1 MKPKSPTK
9 EQIELYA
16 LRGLGYADDHVTDP
30 FNMKDVSDWLGISY
44 SYFYHIFAEIMEEPY
59 WQYVKRH
66 RLELA
71 AGLLRHSGYNI
82 GEIGDL
88 CGYATMAAFTK
99 AFSGHFG
106 RSPRAF
112 RKIDELPN
120 EKRTLEMTAMIT
132 AAFAQQGADLANLFS
147 FDRAEHVILPD
158 TVLYYTLVSYGKDP
172 IAQLVMKMSYHERH
186 FRKMLDMLD
195 LPQGKII
202 TGTLDAVPVTNY
214 EKLSMYAG
222 ICVPVKE
229 TRAHIQIAAQF
240 PLLIQ
245 KRMSGGNYL
254 RLQVPLDFATA
265 GVPMYDFINRC
276 CREGIYKMSGNHFFI
291 SFTGPNLVE
300 IYIPYMKQ
308 LL

>member
-1 MKPKSPTK
+1 MKPKAPTR
-9 EQIELYA
+9 EQLEQYA
-16 LRGLGYADDHVTDP
+16 LRGLGYADDHVKDP
-30 FNMKDVSDWLGISY
+30 FSMKDVSEWLGISY
-44 SYFYHIFAEIMEEPY
+44 SYFYHIFADIMGEPY

-82 GEIGDL
+82 GEICDL
-88 CGYATMAAFTK
+88 SGYATLAAFTK
-99 AFSGHFG
+99 AFSNHFG

-132 AAFAQQGADLANLFS
+132 AAFAQQGSAIGSYFS
-147 FDRAEHVILPD
+147 FERAEHVILPD
-158 TVLYYTLVSYGKDP
+158 TVLYYTLISYGQDP
-172 IAQLVMKMSYHERH
+172 IAQLVMKMSYHEQR
-186 FRKMLDMLD
+186 FRKMLDILD

-222 ICVPVKE
+222 ICVPQAD
-229 TRAHIQIAAQF
+229 TRIHIQMTSQF
-240 PLLIQ
+240 QHLIQ
-245 KRMSGGNYL
+245 KRMAGGHYL
-254 RLQVPLDFATA
+254 RLQVPLDFTTA

-291 SFTGPNLVE
+291 SLTGPGLVE

-308 LL
+308 I

>member
-1 MKPKSPTK
+1 MKPKAPTR
-9 EQIELYA
+9 EQLEQYA
-16 LRGLGYADDHVTDP
+16 LRGLGYADDHVMES
-30 FNMKDVSDWLGISY
+30 FNMKNVSDWLGISY
-44 SYFYHIFAEIMEEPY
+44 SYFYHIFAEIMGEPY

-82 GEIGDL
+82 GEISDL
-88 CGYATMAAFTK
+88 SGYATMAAFTK
-99 AFSGHFG
+99 AFTNHFG
-106 RSPRAF
+106 RSPRYF
-112 RKIDELPN
+112 RKIEELPN

-132 AAFAQQGADLANLFS
+132 TLYAQQGSPITDFFS

-158 TVLYYTLVSYGKDP
+158 AVMYYTLISYGQDP
-172 IAQLVMKMSYHERH
+172 IAQLVMKMSYHEQR
-186 FRKMLDMLD
+186 FRKMLDTLD

-202 TGTLDAVPVTNY
+202 TGTLDAVPVTDY

-222 ICVPVKE
+222 VALPAKDMQ
-229 TRAHIQIAAQF
+229 AHLQFGAQF
-240 PLLIQ
+240 PNLIH
-245 KRMSGGNYL
+245 KRMNGGNYL
-254 RLQVPLDFATA
+254 RLQVPMDFVTA

-276 CREGIYKMSGNHFFI
+276 CRQGIYKMSGNHFFI
-291 SFTGPNLVE
+291 SLTGPNLCE